1 MRRAQ
6 DQFEQWRK
14 GDFEAFLDLVRPHL
28 PSLRALV
35 AFYGLPSTSIWE
47 SDDLAQEAL
56 IEAFKSSHTYDPR
69 RGDLRSWLGGI
80 VRNRVR
86 RTWQESKREQKR
98 QERARFDLQRVAA
111 EAETPTD
118 VSLDPHVD
126 ALRLCMEKLPEN
138 GGRIIRAHYGEGL
151 SCPEIAD
158 RLKMSVSAVYVTLHR
173 VRRALRQCVEGSSGL
188 KLEGARS

>member
-1 MRRAQ
+1 MRPAP
-6 DQFEQWRK
+6 DLFERWKK

-56 IEAFKSSHTYDPR
+56 IEAFQSAPTYDPN

-80 VRNRVR
+80 IRNRVR
-86 RTWQESKREQKR
+86 RAWQESKREQKR

-111 EAETPTD
+111 EAEVPAEL
-118 VSLDPHVD
+118 SLDPHID
-126 ALRLCMEKLPEN
+126 ALRRCMEKLPVN
-138 GGRIIRAHYGEGL
+138 GGRIIQAHYAEGL
-151 SCPEIAD
+151 SCPEIAEQ
-158 RLKMSVSAVYVTLHR
+158 LKMSVSAVYVALHR

-188 KLEGARS
+188 RLEGSRP